1 MASAT
6 SPETRSRIIPYTAQT
21 FSIQSES
28 RQNNAT
34 FLEFQTLCYFFSW
47 ISTLR
52 NVILFKLQRKGIWRD
67 ILPAVMVWI
76 PIHIF
81 I

>member
-28 RQNNAT
+28 TENENAT
-34 FLEFQTLCYFFSW
+34 FKVQFQTLCYFFSW

-52 NVILFKLQRKGIWRD
+52 NVILSKLQRKGIWRD
-67 ILPAVMVWI
+67 ISPVVWI